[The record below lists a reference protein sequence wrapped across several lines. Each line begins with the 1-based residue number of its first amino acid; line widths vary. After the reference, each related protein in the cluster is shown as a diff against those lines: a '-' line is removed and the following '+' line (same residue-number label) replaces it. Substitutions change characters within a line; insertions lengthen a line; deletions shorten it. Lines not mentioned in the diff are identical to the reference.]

1 MAGKIWAMIQTE
13 LMLVSHYI
21 IWANGTSILDQT
33 ESEVEQTQCN
43 QHSIVNCSFPF
54 VLIYQCDYFG
64 FWFAYLPCV
73 QLTSLESFFF
83 CIWNWDVI
91 SLCCRGHGTY
101 VDGEKLI
108 ASVAGIVERVNKLIC
123 VRPFKTR
130 YVKCVLFF
138 INLFTEMLISNAPE
152 SHLRGPRMPSFKS
165 SHRVWDKFS
174 GNSLIHSHVQIL
186 PWSRTSNPGLL

>member
-1 MAGKIWAMIQTE
+1 MAGKTWVMIQTE

-73 QLTSLESFFF
+73 QLT
-83 CIWNWDVI
+83 
-91 SLCCRGHGTY
+91 CRGHGTY

-165 SHRVWDKFS
+165 SHRKWDKFS
-174 GNSLIHSHVQIL
+174 GSSLIHSHVQIL

>member
-1 MAGKIWAMIQTE
+1 MSYDSDRAD
-13 LMLVSHYI
+13 VSFALYYLSKWHKYSGP
-21 IWANGTSILDQT
+21 NRECSRTNPMQSTLNCKLLFSI
-33 ESEVEQTQCN
+33 
-43 QHSIVNCSFPF
+43 CSN
-54 VLIYQCDYFG
+54 LSM
-64 FWFAYLPCV
+64 WLPCV

-138 INLFTEMLISNAPE
+138 INLFTEMLISNVPE
-152 SHLRGPRMPSFKS
+152 SHLRGQRMPSFKS
-165 SHRVWDKFS
+165 SHRKWDKFS
-174 GNSLIHSHVQIL
+174 GSSLIHSHVQIL

>member
-1 MAGKIWAMIQTE
+1 MSYDSDRADVSFALYYLSKWHKYSGPNREWSRTNPMQSTLNCKLLFSICSNLSMW
-13 LMLVSHYI
+13 LLWFLVR
-21 IWANGTSILDQT
+21 L
-33 ESEVEQTQCN
+33 
-43 QHSIVNCSFPF
+43 
-54 VLIYQCDYFG
+54 
-64 FWFAYLPCV
+64 
-73 QLTSLESFFF
+73 LTLCTTHHPWVFFFF

-165 SHRVWDKFS
+165 SHRKWDKFS
-174 GNSLIHSHVQIL
+174 GSSVIHSHVQIL